1 MGDTRELI
9 DGQCFCAV
17 TAMLG
22 DGISGTPKLPTNRP
36 TWRVEND
43 LPGISR
49 GDFEAA
55 IVEALNRWE
64 LVCDLV
70 FDKHTNPKTNP
81 TELITVVRLDGP
93 SGVLA
98 DQMLPYG
105 AGPFRMRVDGSER
118 QWWIGDGLPPAGAIS
133 MIPVLTHEF
142 GHLIGLSH
150 FPAGGEPD
158 LMEPSYNPR
167 ISRPQAAESL
177 FAAKLYGSPKAAE
190 VPSDGP
196 VAGRPWTVRI
206 SDGVG
211 DVFEATGVFRKVS

>member
-1 MGDTRELI
+1 MGDIIRLT
-9 DGQCFCAV
+9 DGECFCGV

-43 LPGISR
+43 LPGFSR
-49 GDFEAA
+49 TSFEDA
-55 IVEALNRWE
+55 IVEALHRWE

-70 FDKHTNPKTNP
+70 FDKHVNPKTNP
-81 TELITVVRLDGP
+81 TEIITVVRLDGP

-105 AGPFRMRVDGSER
+105 NGPFRMRIDSGER
-118 QWWIGDGLPPAGAIS
+118 QWFLGDNPPPGAIS
-133 MIPVLTHEF
+133 LTTVLAHEF

-150 FPAGGEPD
+150 FPPGGQVD
-158 LMEPSYNPR
+158 LMEPTYNPR
-167 ISRPQAAESL
+167 VTRPQAAEAL
-177 FAAKLYGSPKAAE
+177 FAAKLYGQPKADE

-206 SDGVG
+206 DDKAGNA
-211 DVFEATGVFRKVS
+211 FEATGVFRKV